1 MRVHGVLR
9 TKGSEVVTSE
19 PSATLLEA
27 AAALQKHRIGAVLV
41 TGADGGVAGILS
53 ERDIVHAVAHY
64 GIDALSRSV
73 GETMSVDVVSC
84 SPEDSLEQLMET
96 MTERRIRHLPVIAD
110 GALIGIVSIGDVVKR
125 RLAEISE
132 ESRALSDY
140 IYSGR

>member
-27 AAALQKHRIGAVLV
+27 AVALQKHRIGAVLV
-41 TGADGGVAGILS
+41 TGADGSVAGILS
-53 ERDIVHAVAHY
+53 ERDIVHAIAY
-64 GIDALSRSV
+64 FGIDALSRSV